1 MKFKC
6 NNTEYE
12 IKEVACIEDEIETV
26 GLTRYQE
33 KIIYLKKLD
42 KDFMIRTLKHELVHV
57 WLYEYGHNQDE
68 KEFNNEDVC
77 EIVAC
82 SNDFINEVVV
92 MYLGI
97 KPLYLCDAE
106 NNIEC
111 KKKSCYI
118 NDGVCYKTTNI
129 KYAKGFKDEH

>member
-42 KDFMIRTLKHELVHV
+42 KDFMIRTLKHELTHV

-82 SNDFINEVVV
+82 SNGFINEVVEQ
-92 MYLGI
+92 YRKQNRNDDYI
-97 KPLYLCDAE
+97 DAL
-106 NNIEC
+106 
-111 KKKSCYI
+111 
-118 NDGVCYKTTNI
+118 
-129 KYAKGFKDEH
+129 KYAIESMNKNIRPGVI